1 MKRFGVIVWS
11 MVLFAVSL
19 FAGCAENG
27 ELFRQNVI
35 LISESWDGAKLQNG
49 DVIAL
54 DYYCEKATY
63 VTVSIVADD
72 KSGYTTNVLQ
82 YEKHL
87 MKRGEGVINITLNVG
102 DYVGKAI
109 VGVSYLGIYANG
121 FLLMDYIE
129 EDRARTFNIEIVSN
143 EDSNNVVENQ

>member
-1 MKRFGVIVWS
+1 MKRFSIIVWAI
-11 MVLFAVSL
+11 MLFTSSL
-19 FAGCAENG
+19 FSGCAKNG
-27 ELFRQNVI
+27 ELFRQNAI
-35 LISESWDGAKLQNG
+35 LISESWNGAKLQNG

-72 KSGYTTNVLQ
+72 KSGYTTNVLK

-87 MKRGEGVINITLNVG
+87 MKRGEGMINITLNVG

-121 FLLMDYIE
+121 FLLMDDIE
-129 EDRARTFNIEIVSN
+129 EDRVRTFNIEIVSN
-143 EDSNNVVENQ
+143 EDSGKIIEN

>member
-1 MKRFGVIVWS
+1 MKRFGVIVWA
-11 MVLFAVSL
+11 MVFLAVSL
-19 FAGCAENG
+19 FAGCTENG
-27 ELFRQNVI
+27 EFFRQNVI

-87 MKRGEGVINITLNVG
+87 MKCGEGVINITLNVG

-121 FLLMDYIE
+121 FLLMDDIE

-143 EDSNNVVENQ
+143 EESNNVVENQ